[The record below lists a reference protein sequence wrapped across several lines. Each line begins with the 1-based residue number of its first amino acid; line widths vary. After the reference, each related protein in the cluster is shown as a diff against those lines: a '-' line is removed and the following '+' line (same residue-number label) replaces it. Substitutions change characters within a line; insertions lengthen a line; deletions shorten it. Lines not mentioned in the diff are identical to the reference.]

1 MPVSGHTTKSLYF
14 YLSLFYFLII
24 LKIIF
29 WTSLVVKRLK
39 LCASNA
45 GGAGSIPGQGTMI
58 PHAVWHGQKF
68 FLNK

>member
-1 MPVSGHTTKSLYF
+1 M
-14 YLSLFYFLII
+14 
-24 LKIIF
+24 
-29 WTSLVVKRLK
+29 VKRLK